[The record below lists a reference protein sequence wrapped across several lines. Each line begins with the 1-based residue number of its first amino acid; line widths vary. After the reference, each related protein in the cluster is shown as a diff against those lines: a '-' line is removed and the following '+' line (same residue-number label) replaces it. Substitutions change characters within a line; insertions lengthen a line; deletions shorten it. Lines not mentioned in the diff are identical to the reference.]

1 MHYALYWQNPQ
12 TCFLTIGNGNLVSGT
27 SLNAGANIY
36 GLTMSHSPFNGTASV
51 STINYYISFN
61 GISLSLS
68 PPHLFYCSIIIAEPE
83 FIDLYE
89 RGDHYYFFMR
99 ETARETGDVSL
110 RPVSCCSCC

>member
-12 TCFLTIGNGNLVSGT
+12 TRFLTIGNGNLVSGT

-68 PPHLFYCSIIIAEPE
+68 PPIYFIVLLLLFQSPSSLICMSVVIII
-83 FIDLYE
+83 I
-89 RGDHYYFFMR
+89 
-99 ETARETGDVSL
+99 SL
-110 RPVSCCSCC
+110 

>member
-1 MHYALYWQNPQ
+1 MLVLIYMVLLCLILHLMALHLSVR
-12 TCFLTIGNGNLVSGT
+12 LTTI
-27 SLNAGANIY
+27 
-36 GLTMSHSPFNGTASV
+36 SHSMVLA
-51 STINYYISFN
+51 
-61 GISLSLS
+61 SLSL
-68 PPHLFYCSIIIAEPE
+68 PHLFYCSIIIVSEPE

>member
-68 PPHLFYCSIIIAEPE
+68 PPIYFIVLLLLQSPSSLICMSVVIII
-83 FIDLYE
+83 I
-89 RGDHYYFFMR
+89 
-99 ETARETGDVSL
+99 SL
-110 RPVSCCSCC
+110 